1 MTENITGN
9 GEEIHKIN
17 EVTRDILI
25 ITLEETAIPLTEV
38 IYSRDNYNKI
48 FGKGII

>member
-25 ITLEETAIPLTEV
+25 KALEENAIPLFT
-38 IYSRDNYNKI
+38 
-48 FGKGII
+48 